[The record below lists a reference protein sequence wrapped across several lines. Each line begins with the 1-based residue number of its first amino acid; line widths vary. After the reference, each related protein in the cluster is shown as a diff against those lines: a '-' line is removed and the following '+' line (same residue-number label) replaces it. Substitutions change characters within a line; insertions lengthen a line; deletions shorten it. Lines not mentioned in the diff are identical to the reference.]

1 MKKSIL
7 LSLLLV
13 SILFADKSE
22 DQLAKELFSKA
33 FKTKKES
40 KKKKKFYLPLKVNHI
55 LQDEILV
62 EINAFN
68 EVSISKE
75 SLIYI
80 SSLLKEKYR
89 KKFSYD
95 KNRAFFPLS
104 TLNQFGIKS
113 NYNED
118 DIALEIMIPPM
129 IKEVSLIRLSSQ
141 RQRDLNGSILP
152 QDYAGGV
159 NLYLNQ
165 QYQKRSSSDAITRE
179 NLTASSDFFLN
190 LHDYVFE
197 GRFSYLEGSEN
208 PFFRDRFR
216 LVKDDRTHALRYAFG
231 DIFLP
236 THQRVTKSDAF
247 GLSVEKVFNINGKDY
262 NTNVSRVNSY
272 EFFLKN
278 KSRVEIYINNRYN
291 RTLNLE
297 AGTHNLYDLKL
308 PTGLNQIKLKIIED
322 NGKIE
327 FIDFNDFFYSEI
339 LKKGMIRYGAGLG
352 ISSQKSN
359 TSNKIIYNKD
369 EKILSAYLDYGL
381 NNWLTIESGIQQTST
396 SYQSLAL
403 EFIVGTPLGL
413 LNPYAIRT
421 ELENKSGYK
430 KGINYQTDLGDLNIN
445 LGYEE
450 VDIGY
455 EVFNQINRF
464 PTDSKLYH
472 ATVSTLLPYGTTAS
486 LSASKYIKSVNTEN
500 KYSLF
505 LSKNF
510 LHNLNLQLN
519 YDRLDMRNERD
530 DEELYLTLSYN
541 WGETQINYIN
551 YTQDQ
556 RQRIEVNHDGTTR
569 YGLSSDFAYEK
580 SAESDQFHIRTVMD
594 DEKFRLDSSY
604 MFNKSG
610 ERTNQSMGVQ
620 FATGMVFA
628 GDKATITAPITSSFV
643 IVDNDDNLEKP
654 LGIEGYQEAD
664 ALIYDNYAIALGD
677 YNDRTLVVDEANLDF
692 GIDLKSI
699 DSKFITNYKSGSL
712 MEIKVNNYLSI
723 KGVLYDKLTEK
734 PLAYKAFKVFNTITG
749 NKEMSFTNGEGAF
762 TIGGMEEGHY
772 NVSLVHEAGYE
783 GIAKFSFDVRKRDMK
798 KKIINLHKV
807 YLDMPKKEDIKAYKL
822 LNQQS
827 SNSNGDG
834 Q

>member
-1 MKKSIL
+1 MKKNIL
-7 LSLLLV
+7 FSLLLT

-75 SLIYI
+75 SLRYI
-80 SSLLKEKYR
+80 SSLLKEKYQ

-95 KNRAFFPLS
+95 KDREFFPLS
-104 TLNQFGIKS
+104 TVNQFGIKS

-118 DIALEIMIPPM
+118 DIALEITIPPV
-129 IKEVSLIRLSSQ
+129 IKEASLIRLSHQ

-152 QDYAGGV
+152 QNYAGGM

-165 QYQKRSSSDAITRE
+165 QYQKRSSSDSITRG

-190 LHDYVFE
+190 LHDYVLE

-236 THQRVTKSDAF
+236 THQRVTSSDSF

-278 KSRVEIYINNRYN
+278 KSRVEIFINNRYN

-339 LKKGMIRYGAGLG
+339 LKKGMMRYGAGVG
-352 ISSQKSN
+352 ISSRKATQ
-359 TSNKIIYNKD
+359 SNKIVYNKD
-369 EKILSAYLDYGL
+369 EKIFSAYLDYGL

-403 EFIVGTPLGL
+403 EFIIGTPLGL
-413 LNPYAIRT
+413 LNPYAIRS
-421 ELENKSGYK
+421 ELESKSGYK

-445 LGYEE
+445 LGYER
-450 VDIGY
+450 VDLEY

-464 PTDSKLYH
+464 PNDSELYH

-486 LSASKYIKSVNTEN
+486 FSASKYIKPIHSEK

-510 LHNLNLQLN
+510 LQNLNVQLN
-519 YDRLDMRNERD
+519 YDRVDMLNERD
-530 DEELYLTLSYN
+530 DEELYVTLSYN
-541 WGETQINYIN
+541 WGETQLNYIN

-556 RQRIEVNHDGTTR
+556 RQRVEINHDGSNR
-569 YGLSSDFAYEK
+569 YGLSSDFSYEK
-580 SAESDQFHIRTVMD
+580 SDESEQYHMRTVMD

-604 MFNKSG
+604 VVNKLG
-610 ERTNQSMGVQ
+610 KRTNQSMGVQ
-620 FATGMVFA
+620 FASGMVFT

-643 IVDNDDNLEKP
+643 IVDNDDNLDHP
-654 LGIEGYQEAD
+654 LGIEGYQDSE
-664 ALIYDNYAIALGD
+664 ALIYDNYAITLGD
-677 YNDRTLVVDEANLDF
+677 YNERTMIVDESNLDF

-723 KGVLYDKLTEK
+723 KGVLYDKSTQK
-734 PLAYKAFKVFNTITG
+734 PLIYKAFKVFNTTTG
-749 NKEMSFTNGEGAF
+749 TKEMSFTNGEGLF

-772 NVSLVHEAGYE
+772 NVSLVHEAGYN
-783 GIAKFSFDVRKRDMK
+783 GIAKFNFDISKKDMH

-807 YLDMPKKEDIKAYKL
+807 YLEMPTKEDIKAYKIL
-822 LNQQS
+822 KK
-827 SNSNGDG
+827 
-834 Q
+834 